1 MPTIFRRGGIFFP
14 VYRSN
19 PKYKI
24 TITKGADVYTIADSG
39 SNNNSLFG
47 GKITR
52 VSTDGLSSFLFSFP
66 SLERQYVSPAG
77 RGCLFE
83 EDDIVDVWATYSNSP
98 INSVTDH
105 IFKGYIDNA
114 YLSMQDAPSVEIEGR
129 DFPNFAGD
137 ETVIKSWTTSNIL
150 DVFIDRTEATGT
162 VDAQGNYEDGLLYN
176 TGLIFQFYDNVSA
189 NAWVIVKDLSAPDFS
204 TLKTNFSAT
213 FTDSFENQKH
223 VSIAKE
229 VALKTSMGFYIYFD
243 KSTEVWY
250 FRLFPKGVIE
260 NLGESVVM
268 NTNWLN
274 GPSRFGVNNDDSVK
288 DAVIYGRTTSNMPLI
303 RSSRDTTYTGLRVKR
318 KSFQES
324 SLDTMP
330 LVQEKAESILSQF
343 QTAPLIMD
351 NVTSLGLL
359 TLKPG
364 EKISMSNSEI
374 GVTGKFIIPH
384 FDLVFNN
391 DGTLDCDLNIETI
404 PESLGKQQKE
414 RIDAEKAITPF
425 ANLSGMNACIFF
437 DFRTGEDQF
446 YTLSGME
453 VSNEFLVLSN
463 PTVAGRS
470 EER

>member
-14 VYRSN
+14 VSRSN

-98 INSVTDH
+98 
-105 IFKGYIDNA
+105 
-114 YLSMQDAPSVEIEGR
+114 
-129 DFPNFAGD
+129 
-137 ETVIKSWTTSNIL
+137 IKSWTTSNIL

>member
-14 VYRSN
+14 VSRSN

-83 EDDIVDVWATYSNSP
+83 EDDIVDV
-98 INSVTDH
+98 
-105 IFKGYIDNA
+105 
-114 YLSMQDAPSVEIEGR
+114 
-129 DFPNFAGD
+129 
-137 ETVIKSWTTSNIL
+137 
-150 DVFIDRTEATGT
+150 FIDRTEATGT

-189 NAWVIVKDLSAPDFS
+189 NALVIVKDLSAPDFS

-274 GPSRFGVNNDDSVK
+274 GPSRCGVKKEDFVK
-288 DAVIYGRTTSNMPLI
+288 DVVFFG
-303 RSSRDTTYTGLRVKR
+303 RSSYYMHLI
-318 KSFQES
+318 S
-324 SLDTMP
+324 S
-330 LVQEKAESILSQF
+330 
-343 QTAPLIMD
+343 
-351 NVTSLGLL
+351 
-359 TLKPG
+359 
-364 EKISMSNSEI
+364 
-374 GVTGKFIIPH
+374 
-384 FDLVFNN
+384 
-391 DGTLDCDLNIETI
+391 
-404 PESLGKQQKE
+404 
-414 RIDAEKAITPF
+414 
-425 ANLSGMNACIFF
+425 
-437 DFRTGEDQF
+437 
-446 YTLSGME
+446 
-453 VSNEFLVLSN
+453 
-463 PTVAGRS
+463 
-470 EER
+470 